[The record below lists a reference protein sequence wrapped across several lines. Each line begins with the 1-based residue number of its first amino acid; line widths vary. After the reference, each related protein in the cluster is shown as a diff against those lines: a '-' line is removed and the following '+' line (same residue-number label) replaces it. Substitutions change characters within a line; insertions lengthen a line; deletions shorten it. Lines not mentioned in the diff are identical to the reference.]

1 MTMTFEDS
9 HKGRVVEFGLMDKG
23 DCFVNSEGD
32 YCMKIED
39 TDEGNC
45 VVLIGASA
53 GIVLSS
59 LKESLVKKISLIV
72 RVGGV

>member
-9 HKGRVVEFGLMDKG
+9 HKGQAVEFGQMDKG
-23 DCFVNSEGD
+23 DCFVDSDGD

-45 VVLIGASA
+45 VLLFAESA
-53 GIVLSS
+53 GLVVSVSESS
-59 LKESLVKKISLIV
+59 RVRKISLIV

>member
-9 HKGRVVEFGLMDKG
+9 HKGQAVEFGKMDNG
-23 DCFVNSEGD
+23 DCFVDSDGD
-32 YCMKIED
+32 YCMKIEN

-45 VVLIGASA
+45 VLLVGESSGAVVS
-53 GIVLSS
+53 VSESS
-59 LKESLVKKISLIV
+59 RVRKISLIV